1 MDQEN
6 LIVVDLDLE
15 FMVGLDQV
23 RTILHEYPLSIHLQ
37 VQGAIKTELYRIE
50 HLQIG

>member
-23 RTILHEYPLSIHLQ
+23 RTLLHEYPSIY
-37 VQGAIKTELYRIE
+37 KYRVP
-50 HLQIG
+50 